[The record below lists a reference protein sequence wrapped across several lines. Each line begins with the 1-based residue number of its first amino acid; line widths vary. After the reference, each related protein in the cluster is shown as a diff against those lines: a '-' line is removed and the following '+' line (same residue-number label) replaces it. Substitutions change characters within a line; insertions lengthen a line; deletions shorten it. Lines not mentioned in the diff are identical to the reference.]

1 MKAKILLFTLL
12 SLLLAS
18 AAFSQRRA
26 RPSAPPAAKTTRV
39 RMLVKGTYEEIYDG
53 LAPEGN
59 ANGKLTIKFE
69 VSRWLTM
76 GTNEVGN
83 AEFSALVNG
92 PAPTVSGFASYQGQ
106 VKGSGSG
113 GDSYEATS
121 NFSGGLAGLD
131 VNVGVPEYTDAGNS
145 FKIRV
150 NINPAL
156 KGKCSLVSVR
166 GGQTGTASGCANGTY
181 FFSAASPAQI
191 DDNDDPAKTTD
202 TANIMHFGIE
212 LDIEPPPVEAPGTE
226 GGGVGVAEAAQ
237 ARKELETRMGEASGA
252 GAGDDGGYFWRG
264 AVTTGTQQAGFKILL
279 DKTKDLPSDD
289 KRSHTT
295 RHLTFEATIVP
306 EIPK

>member
-1 MKAKILLFTLL
+1 MKHKLILFTSISLLFI
-12 SLLLAS
+12 SSAS
-18 AAFSQRRA
+18 SQRRT
-26 RPSAPPAAKTTRV
+26 RPSASPAAKTTTV
-39 RMLVKGTYEEIYDG
+39 RMSVKGTYEEIYDG
-53 LAPEGN
+53 VARDGN

-69 VSRWLTM
+69 ETNWLTM
-76 GTNEVGN
+76 GTNELGYV
-83 AEFSALVNG
+83 EFSSLVNG
-92 PAPTVSGFASYQGQ
+92 PAPSASGFASYQGQ

-121 NFSGGLAGLD
+121 NFNGGLDGLD
-131 VNVGVPEYTDAGNS
+131 VKVGIPEYTEAGNS

-150 NINPAL
+150 YINPTL

-191 DDNDDPAKTTD
+191 DDNDDPARTTD

-212 LDIEPPPVEAPGTE
+212 LDIEPPLEEPATE
-226 GGGVGVAEAAQ
+226 GGGSGAAEAAQ
-237 ARKELETRMGEASGA
+237 ARKDLEKRMGEASGG

-264 AVTTGTQQAGFKILL
+264 AVTNGSQEAGFKILL

-306 EIPK
+306 GIPK